1 LRLNRIVEVDGV
13 ELSLSTFV
21 LELINFLV
29 LVWILK
35 RFLYRPVLDVV
46 ARRREQIDA
55 TMAKAKRIDSEAQEL
70 KERYE
75 KRLDEWEREQTN
87 KRGALAHELADERAR
102 QLAELRKSLDE
113 EVEKSQAAE
122 ARRVADLGDKLE
134 REGLA
139 LGARF
144 ASRLLGVSATPELQ
158 TRLLDL
164 FVQDFDAMPPE
175 RFANLLGN
183 PELGPDSVDVSSA
196 FELTEAQR
204 TAVDERA
211 KKLCGS
217 DVPVRFTEDRDLL
230 AGIRLTIGG
239 CVLGLNL
246 KDELEGFARL
256 SNVGP

>member
-1 LRLNRIVEVDGV
+1 MEF
-13 ELSLSTFV
+13 SLSTFV
-21 LELINFLV
+21 LELVNFLV

-35 RFLYRPVLDVV
+35 RFLYRPILDIV

-55 TMAKAKRIDSEAQEL
+55 TMAEAKRIDSEAQALE
-70 KERYE
+70 ERYK
-75 KRLDEWEREQTN
+75 KRLDEWESEQAD
-87 KRGALAHELADERAR
+87 KRAALAHELADERAR
-102 QLAELRKSLDE
+102 QLADVRESVNE
-113 EVEKSQAAE
+113 EVEKSRAAE
-122 ARRVADLGDKLE
+122 ARRIADLGDKLE

-164 FVQDFDAMPPE
+164 FVQDFDATPSE

-183 PELGPDSVDVSSA
+183 SEFAPDSVDVSSA

-204 TAVDERA
+204 KAVAERA
-211 KKLCGS
+211 RKLCGS
-217 DVPVRFTEDRDLL
+217 DIPVQFAEDPELL

-256 SNVGP
+256 SDVGS

>member
-1 LRLNRIVEVDGV
+1 MRLIRAAEVDGV

-35 RFLYRPVLDVV
+35 RFLYRPVLDIV
-46 ARRREQIDA
+46 ARRREEIDA
-55 TMAKAKRIDSEAQEL
+55 TMAEAKRIDGEAQEL

-75 KRLDEWEREQTN
+75 KRLDEWESEQTD
-87 KRGALAHELADERAR
+87 KRGALVHELADERAR

-113 EVEKSQAAE
+113 EVEKNRAAE

-164 FVQDFDAMPPE
+164 FVEDFDATPPE
-175 RFANLLGN
+175 RFASLLGN
-183 PELGPDSVDVSSA
+183 PEPGPDSVDVSSA
-196 FELTEAQR
+196 FELTEAQK
-204 TAVDERA
+204 TAVDKRA
-211 KKLCGS
+211 KTLCGS
-217 DVPVRFTEDRDLL
+217 DIPVHFAEDPELL
-230 AGIRLTIGG
+230 AGIRVTIGG

-256 SNVGP
+256 SDVGS